1 MNHQPI
7 TLTAAVLLW
16 VAAFAGQAQDA
27 VAYPTKP
34 IRLIV
39 PTVPGPPPDV
49 MARNLGEK
57 LAGALGQPVIVD
69 NRPGAIGTIGLNIV
83 VKAPADGY
91 TIGVIGLAYIAGPS
105 LLAHVPYDTEKQ
117 LVPVTLTNWSYP
129 VLAVPAASPVRSVGD
144 LVALAKSRPGML
156 KYSSGG
162 NATPPHLA
170 GELFKREAGVEI
182 LHIPYKG
189 STANIT
195 ALVAGEVDLAF
206 GPTMALSPHI
216 KSGKLRALATAGRH
230 RLAPYPEVPTLVEL
244 GYSRLEV
251 NDWHG
256 IVAPSGTPGEVIGR
270 LHAEIMKVLANTDF
284 RQRLDALGMETVGLG
299 PEPFAA
305 HIRSEIQ
312 RWNRLVRDAGIKAD

>member
-1 MNHQPI
+1 MI
-7 TLTAAVLLW
+7 RTGAIVLLGLSA
-16 VAAFAGQAQDA
+16 VAAHAQANTPAPRD
-27 VAYPTKP
+27 YPARP

-39 PTVPGPPPDV
+39 PTVPGPPSDV
-49 MARNLGEK
+49 IARNLGEK
-57 LAGALGQPVIVD
+57 LAGALGQPVVVD
-69 NRPGAIGTIGLNIV
+69 NRPGAIGTIGLHMV

-105 LLAHVPYDTEKQ
+105 LLLRVPYDTEKQ

-129 VLAVPAASPVRSVGD
+129 VLAVPAASPARSVSD
-144 LVALAKSRPGML
+144 LVALAKSRPGAL

-170 GELFKREAGVEI
+170 AELFKREAGVDI
-182 LHIPYKG
+182 MHIPYKG
-189 STANIT
+189 STANVT
-195 ALVAGEVDLAF
+195 ALAAGEVDLAF
-206 GPTMALSPHI
+206 GPIMALSPHI
-216 KSGKLRALATAGRH
+216 KSGRLRPLATSGRQ

-256 IVAPSGTPGEVIGR
+256 IVAPSGTPKQAIDR
-270 LHAEIMKVLANTDF
+270 LHAEIVKVLAAAEF
-284 RQRLDALGMETVGLG
+284 RQRLEALGMEAVGLG

-305 HIRSEIQ
+305 HIRSEIH
-312 RWNRLVRDAGIKAD
+312 RWNRLVREAGIKAD